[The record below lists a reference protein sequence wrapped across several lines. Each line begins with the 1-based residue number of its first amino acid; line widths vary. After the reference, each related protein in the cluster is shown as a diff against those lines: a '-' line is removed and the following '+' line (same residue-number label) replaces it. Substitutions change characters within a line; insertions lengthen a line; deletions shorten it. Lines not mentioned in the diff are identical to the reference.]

1 VGNDEDLSSVELD
14 SRQVGDRWDKWL
26 QSLNEDDRRRADH
39 IISSLRMLGDPSPEI
54 AAYSEITED
63 IPQLARL
70 LLLHRI
76 WVEAIN
82 PFRDDGSWIR
92 QRIAQAGSDSV
103 SFLADT
109 AEALRRMLGSGVSP
123 DDIRCVAHGVAFET
137 VFRVVEV
144 IDELYSPESATAGWA
159 IMELDATGK
168 LTGRPIA
175 ALHEDVLTSD
185 PSSRRKGPTA

>member
-14 SRQVGDRWDKWL
+14 SRQVGGRWDKWL
-26 QSLNEDDRRRADH
+26 QTLNEDDRRRADH
-39 IISSLRMLGDPSPEI
+39 IVSSLRRLRDPSPEL

-70 LLLHRI
+70 LLLHRL

-82 PFRDDGSWIR
+82 PFRADESWIR
-92 QRIAQAGSDSV
+92 QSIAQAGSSSV
-103 SFLADT
+103 PFLAET
-109 AEALRRMLGSGVSP
+109 AEALQRMLGSGVSP
-123 DDIRCVAHGVAFET
+123 DDIGRIAHGVAFET

-144 IDELYSPESATAGWA
+144 IDELYSPESTTTGWALMEIDTAG
-159 IMELDATGK
+159 K
-168 LTGRPIA
+168 PTGRPIA

-185 PSSRRKGPTA
+185 PTDRR